1 MGQFGVSL
9 QRPGAGWEAV
19 ANQRSDDDGAVYVW
33 HLQDRVTMCGREM
46 LLRRQRDVTVAK

>member
-46 LLRRQRDVTVAK
+46 LLRRQRDVTVVK